1 MSQYPGPMRSVFL
14 AVLLTTGIMLT
25 APSAMAGPSGCADL
39 GGVVETRG
47 MCHIEAQ
54 TPAYTMDVK
63 YPVSYS
69 DEQAIVDYLNQT
81 KAGFLNLAQTPGA
94 RNLPYEM
101 DVTAQSFRSA
111 QTRSAVL
118 KLFQDVGSAH
128 PTTWYKAFNVDAA
141 TNRPLTFDTVF
152 GTGALQQIFPIVQRE
167 LERQTG
173 LTGSISPGDGLD
185 PSHYQNFAITD
196 DSVIFF
202 FGRAE
207 LLPSYADATS
217 VAIGRNEIPP
227 LQI

>member
-1 MSQYPGPMRSVFL
+1 MTVL
-14 AVLLTTGIMLT
+14 TAVAVLT
-25 APSAMAGPSGCADL
+25 APAAGAAPDGCADL
-39 GGVVETRG
+39 GGVVENRG
-47 MCHIEAQ
+47 MCHIQAQ

-63 YPVSYS
+63 YPVNYS
-69 DEQAIVDYLNQT
+69 DVQAIVDYLNQA

-118 KLFQDVGSAH
+118 KLFQNVGSAH
-128 PTTWYKAFNVDAA
+128 PTTWYKAFTFDVNKNQPV
-141 TNRPLTFDTVF
+141 TFDTVF
-152 GTGALQQIFPIVQRE
+152 PPGALAQIFPIVQRE
-167 LERQTG
+167 LEAQTG

-185 PSHYQNFAITD
+185 PSHYQNFAVTD
-196 DSVIFF
+196 ESVIFF

-217 VAIGRNEIPP
+217 VAIPRNEIPP

>member
-1 MSQYPGPMRSVFL
+1 MTEAKGPRMRSALVTVIAAGAL
-14 AVLLTTGIMLT
+14 LT
-25 APSAMAGPSGCADL
+25 APTAYAAPDGCAEM
-39 GGVVETRG
+39 GGVVENRG
-47 MCHIEAQ
+47 MCHIQAQ
-54 TPAYTMDVK
+54 TPAYEMDVK
-63 YPVSYS
+63 YPINYS
-69 DEQAIVDYLNQT
+69 DVQAIVDYLTQT

-128 PTTWYKAFNVDAA
+128 PTTWYKAF
-141 TNRPLTFDTVF
+141 TFDVNKNQPVTFETVF
-152 GTGALQQIFPIVQRE
+152 PAGALTQIFPIVQRE

-217 VAIGRNEIPP
+217 VAIPRNEIPA
-227 LQI
+227 LLI